1 MMISGLQSIVLGNMA
16 RKCNLLLPVS
26 KGDGKVEE
34 VRFTESNSSF
44 PICNHTKCV
53 DKNNL
58 GYVQGIVNDGT
69 PFEAELW
76 RNDMG
81 LNVSFVMPDK
91 VQHQRAKKE
100 LVEGNLI
107 GFHNQ
112 EQREHQGIL
121 TIGMVDDGICEDM
134 DITISYVDYLESNGL
149 ISFTGNMRNGM
160 IFYVTD
166 IEGKEL
172 VYITIT
178 LEEDTVFATTPLKFN
193 NFPNQT
199 GRVIPF
205 QK

>member
-1 MMISGLQSIVLGNMA
+1 M
-16 RKCNLLLPVS
+16 
-26 KGDGKVEE
+26 
-34 VRFTESNSSF
+34 
-44 PICNHTKCV
+44 
-53 DKNNL
+53 
-58 GYVQGIVNDGT
+58 NDGT

-107 GFHNQ
+107 GFHIY

-149 ISFTGNMRNGM
+149 ISFTGN
-160 IFYVTD
+160 IIQKI
-166 IEGKEL
+166 IE
-172 VYITIT
+172 
-178 LEEDTVFATTPLKFN
+178 
-193 NFPNQT
+193 
-199 GRVIPF
+199 
-205 QK
+205 

>member
-1 MMISGLQSIVLGNMA
+1 MMISGLQSIVPGNMA

-34 VRFTESNSSF
+34 VRYMESNSSF

-91 VQHQRAKKE
+91 VQHQRARKE

-172 VYITIT
+172 VYITVT
-178 LEEDTVFATTPLKFN
+178 LEEDTVYATTPLKFIK
-193 NFPNQT
+193 FPNQVSK
-199 GRVIPF
+199 VISF

>member
-1 MMISGLQSIVLGNMA
+1 MEA
-16 RKCNLLLPVS
+16 
-26 KGDGKVEE
+26 
-34 VRFTESNSSF
+34 NSSF
-44 PICNHTKCV
+44 PICNHTQFV
-53 DKNNL
+53 DQNNI
-58 GYVQGIVNDGT
+58 GFVQGIMSDGT

-76 RNDMG
+76 RNELG

-91 VQHQRAKKE
+91 LQHQRENNK
-100 LVEGNLI
+100 LVEGNVI

-134 DITISYVDYLESNGL
+134 DITISYVEYLESNGL
-149 ISFTGNMRNGM
+149 ISFTGNMRNGV

-178 LEEDTVFATTPLKFN
+178 LEEDTIYATTPLHFM
-193 NFPNQT
+193 NFPNQGEKIFLLKNNRV
-199 GRVIPF
+199 GRIMEMEKAPI
-205 QK
+205 

>member
-1 MMISGLQSIVLGNMA
+1 M
-16 RKCNLLLPVS
+16 
-26 KGDGKVEE
+26 EE
-34 VRFTESNSSF
+34 YKFMEANSSF
-44 PICNHTKCV
+44 PICNHTQFV
-53 DKNNL
+53 DQNNI
-58 GYVQGIVNDGT
+58 GFVQGIMSDGT

-76 RNDMG
+76 CNELG

-91 VQHQRAKKE
+91 LQHQRENNK
-100 LVEGNLI
+100 LVEGNVI

-134 DITISYVDYLESNGL
+134 DISISYVEYLESNGL
-149 ISFTGNMRNGM
+149 ISFTGNMRNGV

-178 LEEDTVFATTPLKFN
+178 LEEDTIYATTPLHFM
-193 NFPNQT
+193 NFPNQ
-199 GRVIPF
+199 GEKIF
-205 QK
+205 LLKK